1 MRSRNHPPTPRSV
14 FVFIHPDHLDLCV
27 HPPFSSLLSAFVSP
41 LLAFCLP
48 PLSLL
53 SSLFSVV
60 CVCVFLRVLGRCVD
74 GFGGGMCSSVRE
86 VPLLSAGS
94 SPSPSVQEKASRWGG
109 RRVAISL
116 LRIVYAPPVYHAEL
130 LLTQAARP
138 AYLLPTAQ
146 WVDTNAAGVSSGEAA
161 GKLCYLCN
169 IQSAFGICSRTCKP
183 CSDFL

>member
-14 FVFIHPDHLDLCV
+14 FVFIHPDHLDICV

-41 LLAFCLP
+41 SFFACV
-48 PLSLL
+48 LSP
-53 SSLFSVV
+53 SSLSALFPLLR

-94 SPSPSVQEKASRWGG
+94 SPSSSVQEKASR
-109 RRVAISL
+109 SL
-116 LRIVYAPPVYHAEL
+116 LRVVYAPPVYHAEL
-130 LLTQAARP
+130 LLIQAARP

-161 GKLCYLCN
+161 GKLCYLCK